1 MSKRT
6 HKILTIIGISLF
18 YSILCQL
25 IVYLSL
31 ASHYW
36 FQFDSWQM
44 LGLST
49 LLGIFS
55 GTFLPLYFYQ
65 HAPKVRARLKQK
77 KHTNQ

>member
-6 HKILTIIGISLF
+6 HKILTIMGISLF
-18 YSILCQL
+18 YIILCQL

-65 HAPKVRARLKQK
+65 HALKVRARLK
-77 KHTNQ
+77 